1 MSVSV
6 TNIMYEWRM
15 LMQWAPVGKN
25 QPVSKEPNKQTTSV
39 LSKNTQLGEPTL
51 GPQATT
57 PFLADLLMP
66 ETFQCLTTKPLKN
79 HSNNRKRPNNWLT
92 SHLRVSV
99 IFRQALQWIAD
110 LLIWASAAPNVS
122 RREYGWMF
130 NCKITSSDLH
140 QGQWWLVFPSEI
152 WLKFIFFWCR
162 LHLTHASTLI

>member
-25 QPVSKEPNKQTTSV
+25 QPVSKEPNKQTTGV
-39 LSKNTQLGEPTL
+39 LAKNTQLGGPTL

-79 HSNNRKRPNNWLT
+79 HSNNRKRPNNWLRDAT
-92 SHLRVSV
+92 QKKKRDFLGTFPKWRAPPPPPPLLGTPVSKKKV
-99 IFRQALQWIAD
+99 WFILHFRPLGSFLVFIKMLAIL
-110 LLIWASAAPNVS
+110 SFHSPNV
-122 RREYGWMF
+122 RLM
-130 NCKITSSDLH
+130 SDLT
-140 QGQWWLVFPSEI
+140 I
-152 WLKFIFFWCR
+152 WM
-162 LHLTHASTLI
+162 